1 MPEPGMGGPS
11 DGRSGAGGGSGGT
24 PGVSGS
30 QDAGSG
36 FAGPTDTGPQGS
48 DDGLSASDQAALTA
62 AKAAIAAGFNP
73 FASSTKM
80 GIAQGLG
87 KRGFFGEGFG
97 DNQDPDKPEGILGVL
112 GYDTKKSFFDNLV
125 DMVVPMRNTPLGAF
139 SALVPGLT
147 EAQQMALGVANA
159 IIGKDMNKGK
169 TPSET
174 ALSDSVVGKDSIVG
188 ALADMPQTGIASG
201 KQTTTTGYTGRPD
214 DALAPAAPASVKGN
228 VNALEQQAIDAV
240 NDMINQQT
248 KNNLS
253 TGKSTT
259 SVGPSAF
266 GVKARQVG
274 TLEDMQRGLQ
284 QLADNIVS
292 IPGGYLDTKTGLTY
306 SGDYQKNAPAKT
318 VTGKQTQ
325 GVTPFS
331 LEAFKQNLFG
341 S

>member
-1 MPEPGMGGPS
+1 MPDYGGPTGFGS
-11 DGRSGAGGGSGGT
+11 DDSVSGTSGGT
-24 PGVSGS
+24 PGLSGS
-30 QDAGSG
+30 RDVVSG
-36 FAGPTDTGPQGS
+36 FALGPTDTGPKGS
-48 DDGLSASDQAALTA
+48 DDLSPMDRAALTA
-62 AKAAIAAGFNP
+62 ARAALAAGFNP
-73 FASSTKM
+73 FATSTKM
-80 GIAQGLG
+80 GLAQGLG
-87 KRGFFGEGFG
+87 KQGFFGEGFG
-97 DNQDPDKPEGILGVL
+97 DNQDVGKPEGILGVL
-112 GYDTKKSFFDNLV
+112 GYDTRKGFFDNLI
-125 DMVVPMRNTPLGAF
+125 DMVVPGRNTPLGAF

-147 EAQQMALGVANA
+147 EAQQIALGVANA
-159 IIGKDMNKGK
+159 IIGRDMNKGR

-174 ALSDSVVGKDSIVG
+174 ALSDSVVGRDSIVG

-214 DALAPAAPASVKGN
+214 DAPAPAAPASAKGN
-228 VNALEQQAIDAV
+228 LNALEQQAIDAV

-253 TGKSTT
+253 TGKPTT
-259 SVGPSAF
+259 VGPEAF

-306 SGDYQKNAPAKT
+306 SGDYQKNAPART

-331 LEAFKQNLFG
+331 LEALQQNLFG